1 MKRVTSVALLL
12 ILCAAFVFATPYE
25 EILQKAMTNS
35 PDMQNNEIVYQNSLL
50 TQQQNDLD
58 DVPQVTISTGTI
70 SVLPV
75 ENSRNQLPR
84 IPGFT
89 DDPKVMDLL
98 NASAAVQAY
107 LKQETVNADFTM
119 SPSVEIVLPNDGETT
134 ITAETGLGFEYGNND
149 YYSVS
154 PSLSASHT
162 FDLTGYDADL
172 SADLSSARASLQSEQ
187 TYQKAK
193 LNFETLVL
201 SSIKAILQAEQSLAE
216 TQYSLTKAE
225 YKLQN
230 ALTLGSIDE
239 SSMTYLQMSNQIDLY
254 KNTIDAT
261 EKQIATAQEQYTTL
275 TGLVWDGVE
284 ELPDPDLTL
293 KMLDSGNTDVILASI
308 DVEIARQSVE
318 EKKAKANP
326 SSIMVSGGVNSSLS
340 ENSKSIGGSAG
351 ISYTS
356 GNWSVGTAFKGTY
369 NNNTKEF
376 TPALTFAGTWSN
388 KTTKRSDELE
398 LQKLNNELISAQN
411 SLTAARTSYVQSV
424 QNLQIDILNY
434 NYTLSNQ
441 AATKQYLQSNLDYL
455 ETMYDAGLCTVEE
468 LMDARM
474 EVQWS
479 DTDDVINTIDGLL
492 LQIEIEELNL

>member
-58 DVPQVTISTGTI
+58 DVPQVTIKTGEVQIPLSDTTI
-70 SVLPV
+70 TDRGESKSSVSL
-75 ENSRNQLPR
+75 
-84 IPGFT
+84 T
-89 DDPKVMDLL
+89 
-98 NASAAVQAY
+98 
-107 LKQETVNADFTM
+107 
-119 SPSVEIVLPNDGETT
+119 PSVEVKLNDEKTT
-134 ITAETGLGFEYGNND
+134 IAASSDISFTPGEED
-149 YYSVS
+149 SYSVS
-154 PSLSASHT
+154 PYLSASHT

-239 SSMTYLQMSNQIDLY
+239 SSMTYLQMTNQIDLY

-326 SSIMVSGGVNSSLS
+326 SSLTLTGGAGTTITSPAKEVSAN
-340 ENSKSIGGSAG
+340 AG
-351 ISYTS
+351 ISYSNS
-356 GNWSVGTAFKGTY
+356 GWTLGAGISGTFS
-369 NNNTKEF
+369 NTTDKIY
-376 TPALTFAGTWSN
+376 PALTLSGTWSN